1 MKKKILGAF
10 LAMAL
15 LGATLTGCGNTV
27 AAGNKPAAESTAKAE
42 TAQATDTTADVT
54 AAETESKTET
64 VESTESTKNVNVAES
79 AETVETI
86 DVHLG
91 DQPSF
96 FILKIAD
103 YNGYFE
109 EEFAG
114 TGVNIIVDNFVN
126 QGSAIIEAM
135 NAGDVQLGVLGTMPL
150 VTADANGSGFV
161 AISSVNLS
169 VDGFKLYAGAGT
181 GIEKIEDFKG
191 KKIAVK
197 FSSNEHEM
205 LLTLLS
211 NAGLTDT
218 DVEIVNMSA
227 DDSLNSLISGDVDGA
242 ILKGDQLDAANN
254 SGAVIVADNSQSG
267 IIENLLIGRPDFV
280 AEHPE
285 VVSGVLRVLE
295 RAKIWIDENPE
306 ETVDI
311 FVELTDTD
319 PATAK
324 TSFES
329 RTRSISIDDDKF
341 VAPIERT
348 LAFLK
353 SQGTIE
359 DTITID
365 DIVDKSFYQNS
376 GVSEN

>member
-1 MKKKILGAF
+1 MKKILSLILFAALAITAF
-10 LAMAL
+10 
-15 LGATLTGCGNTV
+15 
-27 AAGNKPAAESTAKAE
+27 AAA
-42 TAQATDTTADVT
+42 
-54 AAETESKTET
+54 
-64 VESTESTKNVNVAES
+64 S
-79 AETVETI
+79 AETV

-96 FILKIAD
+96 FILKIAE

-109 EEFAG
+109 DEFKD
-114 TGVNIIVDNFVN
+114 TDYNIIVDNFVN

-161 AISSVNLS
+161 AIASVNLS
-169 VDGFKLYAGAGT
+169 VDGFKLYAGADT
-181 GIEKIEDFKG
+181 GIESIEDFKG
-191 KKIAVK
+191 RKIAVK

-205 LLTLLS
+205 LLTLLA
-211 NAGLTDT
+211 NAGLTDL
-218 DVEIVNMSA
+218 DVEVVNMSA
-227 DDSLNSLISGDVDGA
+227 DDSLNSLISGNVDGA

-254 SGAVIVADNSQSG
+254 SGATIVADNSQSG

-285 VVSGVLRVLE
+285 AVYGVLRVLE
-295 RAKIWIDENPE
+295 RAKVWIEENPE
-306 ETVDI
+306 ETVNI

-319 PATAK
+319 PATAQ

-329 RTRSISIDDDKF
+329 RTRSISVDDDKF
-341 VAPIERT
+341 VAPIQRT
-348 LAFLK
+348 LDFLK

-365 DIVDKSFYQNS
+365 DIVDKSFYEAS
-376 GVSEN
+376 GVTED